1 MLINELRKQYDLNAP
16 IYLQDVA
23 VKLDIT
29 PAYARRLMSTWE
41 KKGKIRKF
49 DRGIYYFPKKSEIFG
64 ETPFNS
70 QQVLEDKY
78 LGKKEAPFGYY
89 ADYTLANMAGITT
102 QVPAKVMIVSNAA
115 SGDRRREV
123 SVGKRRVIVR
133 RPKKPVT
140 KDNVA
145 ALSLLDL
152 ISVANKYSELNQTET
167 ISMIKKYAKQA
178 KVTKKQIRENIRFYP
193 AKVSQDLIEMEVY
206 DVLA

>member
-49 DRGIYYFPKKSEIFG
+49 DRGMYYFPKKSEIFG

-167 ISMIKKYAKQA
+167 ASMIRKYAIQA
-178 KVTKKQIRENIRFYP
+178 KVTKKQIRESIRSYP
-193 AKVSQDLIEMEVY
+193 AEVSQDLIEMEVY

>member
-1 MLINELRKQYDLNAP
+1 MLIDELSRKYAPNMP
-16 IYLQDVA
+16 IYLQEVA
-23 VKLDIT
+23 EKLNIT
-29 PAYARRLMSTWE
+29 STYARKLMTTWE

-49 DRGIYYFPKKSEIFG
+49 DRGIYYFPKYSEIFG
-64 ETPFNS
+64 EAPFDS
-70 QQVLEDKY
+70 EQVLEDKY
-78 LGKKEAPFGYY
+78 LGKQEAPFGYY

-115 SGDRRREV
+115 SGYRRREV
-123 SVGKRRVIVR
+123 SIGKRKVIVR

-152 ISVANKYSELNQTET
+152 ISVANKYSELSQIET
-167 ISMIKKYAKQA
+167 VNMVKRYAIQA
-178 KVTKKQIRENIRFYP
+178 RVTRKQIRESIRLYP
-193 AKVSQDLIEMEVY
+193 AEVSQELIEMEVY